1 MKQFGR
7 RLAGLLILIPLFAF
21 GQNAV
26 PQGAAPSPAERMDKL
41 FDFWN
46 RLDQPGF
53 ATVVVKDGKVVY
65 QKVFGLAC
73 QEHAVPLTPN
83 SLFNTATL
91 AQAFVGQAVAMLEEQ
106 GKLSLDDDVRKF
118 IPELPDLGTPV
129 KLRHLLYHS
138 SGLRDWLPV
147 LQLKGRDQVEITI
160 ESVLDVLKAQK
171 KLIFTPGDRV
181 QYTSTDYDLL
191 AETIKR
197 VTGKPFS
204 DWAFENIF
212 KPLKMTRTQFRDN
225 YRSVLDD
232 QALSYN
238 FTRREYL
245 RGIDTLSLVGSHSL
259 FTSVSELSKWML
271 NLGTGR
277 VGGPALIEKLF
288 TPGKLNDGRSS
299 GYGCGLSIGE
309 HMGRKQVSLLGS
321 WAGSGITLAY
331 FPDQQFGFA
340 VLANWDYTPIE
351 GFTSDIIDIWLPA
364 AAPQATAAPAA
375 PKPKA
380 APRKS
385 VKVKPAILDQYVGDY
400 RFEAAGGI
408 VAIGRTGD
416 QLYLGVPGQKMP
428 LTTVSATEFL
438 LDLFQVR
445 LVFRKDKDGKVD
457 AFIWEQGG
465 EKQVS
470 PRVILVNPSPQELQ
484 ELAGSYYNDELDLR
498 YAIEMRGDRIV
509 INPPGK
515 AEVRLAPDEKDRFKS
530 GSQALP
536 MIMFQRNAENR
547 VTGFVIDSDAVR
559 DLVFKKS

>member
-1 MKQFGR
+1 MKQISR
-7 RLAGLLILIPLFAF
+7 WLSALSILVPLFAY
-21 GQNAV
+21 GQTPV
-26 PQGAAPSPAERMDKL
+26 PEGPAPSPTERMDKL

-53 ATVVVKDGKVVY
+53 ATVVVKDGQVVY

-73 QEHAVPLTPN
+73 QEHAVPLTPG

-106 GKLSLDDDVRKF
+106 GKLSLDDDIRKF
-118 IPELPDLGTPV
+118 IPELPDLGTPI
-129 KLRHLLYHS
+129 KLRHLLYHA

-147 LQLKGRDQVEITI
+147 LRLKGRDQVEITM
-160 ESVLDVLKAQK
+160 ESVLGVLKGQK
-171 KLIFTPGDRV
+171 KLLFTPGDRA

-191 AETIKR
+191 AETVKR

-232 QALSYN
+232 QAFSYN
-238 FTRREYL
+238 YTRNEYL
-245 RGIDTLSLVGSHSL
+245 RGIDTLSLAGSHSL

-277 VGGPALIEKLF
+277 VGGPAPIEKMF

-299 GYGCGLSIGE
+299 GYGCGLSVGE
-309 HMGRKQVSLLGS
+309 QGGRRQASLSGT
-321 WAGSGITLAY
+321 WAGSGVILNY
-331 FPDQQFGFA
+331 FPDQKFGFV
-340 VLANWDYTPIE
+340 VLANWDYTPVE
-351 GFTSDIIDIWLPA
+351 GFGSDIIDIWLPA

-380 APRKS
+380 APGKS
-385 VKVKPAILDQYVGDY
+385 VKVKTAILDRYMGDY

-416 QLYLGVPGQKMP
+416 RLYLGLSGQRIP
-428 LTTVSATEFL
+428 LTTLSATEFL
-438 LDLFQVR
+438 LDIFQARV
-445 LVFRKDKDGKVD
+445 VFRKDKDGKID

-465 EKQVS
+465 EKQVA
-470 PRVILVNPSPQELQ
+470 PRVVLVNPSPQELQ
-484 ELAGSYYNDELDLR
+484 EFAGAYSNDELDFKCAL
-498 YAIEMRGDRIV
+498 EMRGDRLV
-509 INPPGK
+509 IILPGR
-515 AEVRLAPDEKDRFKS
+515 AEVRLAPDEKDRFTS
-530 GSQALP
+530 GSQVLP
-536 MIMFQRNAENR
+536 MMVFQRDAGNR
-547 VTGFVIDSDAVR
+547 VTGFVIDNDAVR
-559 DLVFKKS
+559 DLVFKRS

>member
-1 MKQFGR
+1 MKQIGR
-7 RLAGLLILIPLFAF
+7 WLVVCSILVPLFAY
-21 GQNAV
+21 GQTPV
-26 PQGAAPSPAERMDKL
+26 PEGPGTSPAEKMDKL
-41 FDFWN
+41 FAFWN

-83 SLFNTATL
+83 SLFNTVTM

-129 KLRHLLYHS
+129 KLRHLLYHA

-197 VTGKPFS
+197 VTGKTFS

-232 QALSYN
+232 QAFSYN
-238 FTRREYL
+238 FTRKEYL
-245 RGIDTLSLVGSHSL
+245 RGIDTLSLAGSHSL

-277 VGGPALIEKLF
+277 VGSPALFEKMLA
-288 TPGKLNDGRSS
+288 PGKLNDRRSS
-299 GYGCGLSIGE
+299 GYGFGLSVGE
-309 HMGRKQVSLLGS
+309 HMGRKKVALSGT
-321 WAGSGITLAY
+321 WAGSGVILAY

-340 VLANWDYTPIE
+340 VLANWDYTPVE
-351 GFTSDIIDIWLPA
+351 GFASDIIDIWLPA

-375 PKPKA
+375 AKPKA
-380 APRKS
+380 APKKS
-385 VKVKPAILDQYVGDY
+385 VKVKSAILDLYAGDY
-400 RFEAAGGI
+400 RLGPGQVFTLRRE
-408 VAIGRTGD
+408 GD
-416 QLYLGVPGQKMP
+416 RLFLVIPGQKFALTP
-428 LTTVSATEFL
+428 LSETEFL
-438 LDLFQVR
+438 FDLAQARIIFK
-445 LVFRKDKDGKVD
+445 KDKDGKFGR
-457 AFIWEQGG
+457 FIWEQGG
-465 EKQVS
+465 FEQEAPKV
-470 PRVILVNPSPQELQ
+470 VMVNPTPAEFQEF
-484 ELAGSYYNDELDLR
+484 AGSYSNDELDLKCGL
-498 YAIEMRGDRIV
+498 EVRGDRLV
-509 INPPGK
+509 IIPP
-515 AEVRLAPDEKDRFKS
+515 ARAAIRLAPDEKDRFTS
-530 GSQALP
+530 GSDVLP
-536 MIMFQRNAENR
+536 MMIFQRDAGNR
-547 VTGFVIDSDAVR
+547 VTGFIIDSDAVR
-559 DLVFKKS
+559 DLVFKRI